1 MKCFKKNTKYRIL
14 VKKTNKYFYASLIAP
29 NGMMKFLKSTV
40 SYKNES
46 RINFRSIEFI
56 EMLAKD
62 FSDYLKNNNLNG
74 LVFYDRGQNIYC
86 GIVKN
91 FADSLRK
98 NDIKI

>member
-14 VKKTNKYFYASLIAP
+14 VKKTNKYFYASLIGP